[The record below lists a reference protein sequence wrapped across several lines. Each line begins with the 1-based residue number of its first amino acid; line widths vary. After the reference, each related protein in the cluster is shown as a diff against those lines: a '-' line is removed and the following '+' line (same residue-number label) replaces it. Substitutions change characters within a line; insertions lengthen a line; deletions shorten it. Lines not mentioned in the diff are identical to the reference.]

1 MSAAP
6 ATATPTDLSQLEN
19 AGEFIARHIG
29 VTPDEERQM
38 LAVIGEPSRQALI
51 DAIVPRSIARS
62 DDMALPPVAS
72 EAAALAELKVFA
84 GQNRL
89 DDFFGVHVADIKVE
103 LRVLLMEVLEQRWQ

>member
-29 VTPDEERQM
+29 VTPDDERKM

-62 DDMALPPVAS
+62 DDMALPPVAT
-72 EAAALAELKVFA
+72 EAAALAEPGVAAHLQGQTVRKVIVVPGRIVNIVA
-84 GQNRL
+84 G
-89 DDFFGVHVADIKVE
+89 
-103 LRVLLMEVLEQRWQ
+103 

>member
-6 ATATPTDLSQLEN
+6 ITATPTDLSQLEN

-62 DDMALPPVAS
+62 DDMALPPVAT
-72 EAAALAELKVFA
+72 EAAALAELKAIA

-89 DDFFGVHVADIKVE
+89 LKSFIGKLCLNSTTLGINLF
-103 LRVLLMEVLEQRWQ
+103 